1 MRLLLALVAAGNDE
15 HGTAI
20 EGSKRDGTDG
30 DTSGLGLLG
39 RGLVIRACS
48 AKGIVARASSRG
60 STAVITGRARAATS
74 GTGIIDLAKDA
85 NLGVDLPSQAAD
97 NGVGVVVDG
106 RVGNRHVQL
115 KLINEVRGVVNDGQS
130 GDIAPLRTGIVRNKL
145 GNLNLFNIDTSCVG
159 KSLRQVL
166 EDLGSCN
173 SVAGNK
179 HVVERVQES
188 NLDGLCT
195 FGNRS
200 VGVVRVDDLGNI
212 GWQRGSSRD
221 RLSRGRRSPCI
232 CGGLNEDG
240 RWQPVSGVGQGSGG
254 LDAGNGLGARG
265 YGQNR
270 RRSGHGS

>member
-1 MRLLLALVAAGNDE
+1 MAVANSGAAISAHVTAHQGTTHEGRASVTGVLHARGALVGAHGAGAAVRLLLALVAAGNDE
-15 HGTAI
+15 HGTAV
-20 EGSKRDGTDG
+20 EGSKTDGTDG
-30 DTSGLGLLG
+30 NTSGLGLLG
-39 RGLVIRACS
+39 RGLVIRAGG

-60 STAVITGRARAATS
+60 STAIIASGARAATS

-85 NLGVDLPSQAAD
+85 NLGVDLTSQAAN

-115 KLINEVRGVVNDGQS
+115 KLVNEVRGVVDDGQS
-130 GDIAPLRTGIVRNKL
+130 SHIAPLSTGIVRNKF
-145 GNLNLFNIDTSCVG
+145 GNLDLFDINASCVG

-179 HVVERVQES
+179 HVVERIQES

-200 VGVVRVDDLGNI
+200 VGVIRVDDLGNV
-212 GWQRGSSRD
+212 GWQRG
-221 RLSRGRRSPCI
+221 
-232 CGGLNEDG
+232 
-240 RWQPVSGVGQGSGG
+240 GSGE
-254 LDAGNGLGARG
+254 D
-265 YGQNR
+265 
-270 RRSGHGS
+270 